1 MLSEEQI
8 RTERL
13 ELKTVKTEKK
23 YQVRLLGVNPDVVDD
38 YARAIEKG
46 EEFPP
51 LTVFQ
56 VDGEYT
62 LVDGF
67 HRYKALEQLG
77 VECVDCEVHTGSSEE
92 AHNYSQFV
100 ANRKNGARLSRAD
113 LRAVVVRLVT
123 DEQHANT
130 PNTTLAELA
139 GVSHSTVQRVREE
152 LGLKPSFVVTS
163 AGVERA
169 APVAERELQW
179 HEGEPPNGPRQPEHD
194 GFPVLTRK
202 VALRLVERLE
212 ELEASLEK
220 LEPLSEW
227 LDESEAHALV
237 GVGERVVHLAER
249 AL

>member
-1 MLSEEQI
+1 MSDQSPT
-8 RTERL
+8 TERL
-13 ELKTVKTEKK
+13 PLETVKTEKK
-23 YQVRLLGVNPDVVDD
+23 HQVRLLGVNPDVVDD
-38 YARAIEKG
+38 YVRALESG

-51 LTVFQ
+51 LTVFR
-56 VDGEYT
+56 VGDEHT

-67 HRYKALEQLG
+67 HRYEAFRRAG
-77 VECVDCEVHTGSSEE
+77 VEAVECEVHEGSE
-92 AHNYSQFV
+92 AEAFAYAQFT
-100 ANRKNGARLSRAD
+100 ANRRNGQRLSRAD